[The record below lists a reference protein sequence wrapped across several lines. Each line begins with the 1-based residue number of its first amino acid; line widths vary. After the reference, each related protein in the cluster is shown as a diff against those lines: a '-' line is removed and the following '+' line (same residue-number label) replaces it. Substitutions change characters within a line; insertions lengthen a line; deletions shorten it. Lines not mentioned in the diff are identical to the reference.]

1 MTLEDMQA
9 RLTSLGL
16 KLPESDHK
24 PLLDMVGEIERA
36 AAAVRVGLV
45 MSDEMAVVFVT
56 DRLPGGEA

>member
-36 AAAVRVGLV
+36 SATVREGLS
-45 MSDEMAVVFVT
+45 MPDEMAVVFAT
-56 DRLPGGEA
+56 DRLGGGAA

>member
-16 KLPESDHK
+16 TLPESDHK

-36 AAAVRVGLV
+36 SAIVREGLA
-45 MSDEMAVVFVT
+45 MPDEMAVVFAT
-56 DRLPGGEA
+56 DRLGGGAA

>member
-1 MTLEDMQA
+1 MTLDELQA

-36 AAAVRVGLV
+36 ALSVREGLT
-45 MSDEMAVVFVT
+45 MADEMGVVFAT
-56 DRLPGGEA
+56 DRLTGGAA

>member
-9 RLTSLGL
+9 RLISLGL